1 MAIKMKPTVWR
12 GPPSARAPGVKIRIV
27 KDDFFATMKWF
38 IETDDGFKWN
48 TIGFT
53 TKKAAVAAVEA
64 VGLTVETTYDHSR

>member
-1 MAIKMKPTVWR
+1 MKMKPWGVWE
-12 GPPSARAPGVKIRIV
+12 PPRSAAVKIKIV
-27 KDDFFATMKWF
+27 KDDFFATKKWF

-48 TIGFT
+48 TVGFE

>member
-1 MAIKMKPTVWR
+1 MKMKPWGVWE
-12 GPPSARAPGVKIRIV
+12 PPRSAAVKIKIV
-27 KDDFFATMKWF
+27 KDDFFAAKKWF

-48 TIGFT
+48 TVGFE